1 MKRTTSSLLGLGL
14 TVSMALHA
22 GCTAAPT
29 TGVGLTAIGPGSGSE
44 SRFGS
49 TFRLGAGDAL
59 GTIIFAG
66 GSVGDMDR
74 PGRFDE
80 GSRYATVDDA
90 DRPSR

>member
-29 TGVGLTAIGPGSGSE
+29 SLTAIGPGPGSA
-44 SRFGS
+44 SPS
-49 TFRLGAGDAL
+49 DNFRLGAGDAL
-59 GTIIFAG
+59 GVIIFAG
-66 GSVGDMDR
+66 GDVGGMDR

-80 GSRYATVDDA
+80 GSRHATVDEG